1 MVVAMVIVIIS
12 VIGGLAT
19 VRLKASSYSQLSDY
33 NCTEWSVKNEAAYA
47 PIMAMIKIKNKEKGG
62 DRVMFLLVQ
71 SRNGPNSSN
80 TPL

>member
-47 PIMAMIKIKNKEKGG
+47 PIMAMIKIKKNLKIKKKKG
-62 DRVMFLLVQ
+62 RRQ
-71 SRNGPNSSN
+71 S
-80 TPL
+80 

>member
-19 VRLKASSYSQLSDY
+19 VRLKVSSYSQLSDY

-47 PIMAMIKIKNKEKGG
+47 PIMAMIKIKKNFK
-62 DRVMFLLVQ
+62 
-71 SRNGPNSSN
+71 N
-80 TPL
+80 

>member
-19 VRLKASSYSQLSDY
+19 VRLKVSSYSQLSDY

-47 PIMAMIKIKNKEKGG
+47 PIMAMIKIKKKLKIKKKKG
-62 DRVMFLLVQ
+62 RRQ
-71 SRNGPNSSN
+71 S
-80 TPL
+80 